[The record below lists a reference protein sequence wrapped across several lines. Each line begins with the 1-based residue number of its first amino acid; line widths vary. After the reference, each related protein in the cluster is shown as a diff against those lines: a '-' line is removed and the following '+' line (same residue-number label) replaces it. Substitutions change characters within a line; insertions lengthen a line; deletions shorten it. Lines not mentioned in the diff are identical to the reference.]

1 MSLPFYKFVPITG
14 SVVAPAFTTEKKHAL
29 LATTNSLISSGDKYL
44 VYSGM
49 SALTNFA
56 AELGSEGADYQ
67 LRKSISAFFQNQVTA
82 YRNFWLPAGIKKRR
96 RLLLK
101 VPSPNRWQP

>member
-29 LATTNSLISSGDKYL
+29 LATTNPLISSGDKYL

-56 AELGSEGADYQ
+56 AELGSEGAD
-67 LRKSISAFFQNQVTA
+67 
-82 YRNFWLPAGIKKRR
+82 
-96 RLLLK
+96 
-101 VPSPNRWQP
+101 